1 MISYRYIQIWHWK
14 ISGIFRKNLL
24 MGFSYTQL
32 PNQSFD
38 VFIVYIWF
46 PRLINLFVCAHD
58 FGYGRKSR
66 YWWFDLVCRKWHWNS
81 VFLLSWN
88 RKQAKMQFLN
98 GITADKL
105 ICVVVY
111 WWFPAILKKV
121 LKKLYSWNYIWS
133 EIKSAHNVSRNTVH
147 CFYCVFFITDICQW
161 DSKY

>member
-111 WWFPAILKKV
+111 WWFPAISKQ
-121 LKKLYSWNYIWS
+121 SFQRNSMNHIWS
-133 EIKSAHNVSRNTVH
+133 E
-147 CFYCVFFITDICQW
+147 
-161 DSKY
+161 